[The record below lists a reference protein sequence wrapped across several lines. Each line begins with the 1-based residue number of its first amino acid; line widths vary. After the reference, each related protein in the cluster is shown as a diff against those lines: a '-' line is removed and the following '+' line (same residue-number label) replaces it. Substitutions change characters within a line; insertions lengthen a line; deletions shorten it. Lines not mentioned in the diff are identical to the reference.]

1 MGCEASE
8 LLRCIIFEA
17 ERATRGE
24 TLFKGILV
32 NYDFYERMRYES
44 ALNDGGYSGEF
55 NPTNN
60 TFRGLKILRSRE
72 VESPFV
78 LI

>member
-1 MGCEASE
+1 MVCEASE
-8 LLRCIIFEA
+8 LLRCVIFEA

-32 NYDFYERMRYES
+32 DYDFYERIRHES
-44 ALNDGGYSGEF
+44 ALNNGYSGEF